1 MNNENWI
8 TRDGTKMTVND
19 MTEGHAKNALCMMI
33 RKMREL
39 EPDEPDESD
48 ESDESEERWGA
59 DYRSR
64 EAYQSFYNE
73 KVI

>member
-1 MNNENWI
+1 MNNEQWI

-39 EPDEPDESD
+39 EPAEF
-48 ESDESEERWGA
+48 ER
-59 DYRSR
+59 REQEHLEQ
-64 EAYQSFYNE
+64 EAYMEVAHGDFGDRD
-73 KVI
+73 

>member
-39 EPDEPDESD
+39 DPR
-48 ESDESEERWGA
+48 ESERRDQEHLEQ
-59 DYRSR
+59 
-64 EAYQSFYNE
+64 EAYME
-73 KVI
+73 AAHGDWGDRD

>member
-39 EPDEPDESD
+39 EPDEF
-48 ESDESEERWGA
+48 EEREA
-59 DYRSR
+59 DYRFG
-64 EAYQSFYNE
+64 EAYVQASHNCDATEADLY
-73 KVI
+73 